1 MSVRINEGHIM
12 EKFAKCNFTQDRL
25 SLCIYMLWYFIEV
38 PLSFSFVS
46 LCRGIKRRVGNENWR
61 VRNYRIILVALC
73 VIILITEGLSIMEI
87 LQKSI
92 TMRNSS
98 NIVSIAREFH

>member
-25 SLCIYMLWYFIEV
+25 SVYMLSYFIEV

-98 NIVSIAREFH
+98 NIVPIAREFH